1 MKRSAII
8 FESLEEAAVMRLP
21 RRQFL
26 YLSAAILGGPS
37 RVARAQTY
45 PARPVTLIVP
55 YPAGGATDVVLR
67 TLARAAEQPLGQ
79 SIVVENRS
87 GAGGTLGPSQMA
99 ASGKSDGYTVGQI
112 PLTVFRE
119 PFLRKTTYDPAAD
132 FTYIIGVSGYIFGVV
147 VRSDAPW
154 KTFRELL
161 SDAKANPGKITF
173 GASGAN
179 SSPNIAMSQIAR
191 QQGINW
197 VSVPFKGIPD
207 EVNALLGGHIHAIA
221 DTTGW
226 GPQVNAGQFRLLVT
240 FSAARTKNWP
250 DAPTLKELGIN
261 IVVNSP
267 YGIAGPRGI
276 SASVVKT
283 LHDAFKKGME
293 EPSFIAT
300 MTLLDQDVLYLNSD
314 DYRAYAIKAIAEERR
329 NVEELGLK
337 EE

>member
-1 MKRSAII
+1 
-8 FESLEEAAVMRLP
+8 MRLS

-26 YLSAAILGGPS
+26 YLGASVALLPGPS
-37 RVARAQTY
+37 RIARAQTY

-55 YPAGGATDVVLR
+55 YPAGGSTDVVLR

-79 SIVVENRS
+79 SIVVENRP

-99 ASGKSDGYTVGQI
+99 ASAKSDGYTVGQI

-154 KTFRELL
+154 NTFQEFL

-173 GASGAN
+173 GAPGVN
-179 SSPNIAMSQIAR
+179 TSPSIAMAQIAR

-197 VSVPFKGIPD
+197 VPVPFKGLPE

-221 DTTGW
+221 DNTGW

-240 FSAARTKNWP
+240 FSSARTKNWP
-250 DAPTLKELGIN
+250 DTPTLKELGIE

-267 YGIAGPRGI
+267 YGIAGPKGI

-300 MTLLDQDVLYLNSD
+300 TALLDQDIFYLNSE
-314 DYRAYAIKAIAEERR
+314 DYHAYSIRAIAEEKR
-329 NVEELGLK
+329 NVLELGLK
-337 EE
+337 AE

>member
-1 MKRSAII
+1 
-8 FESLEEAAVMRLP
+8 MRFS

-26 YLSAAILGGPS
+26 YLGTSVAILRGPS
-37 RVARAQTY
+37 RIARAQTY

-55 YPAGGATDVVLR
+55 FPVGGITDVVLR
-67 TLARAAEQPLGQ
+67 ALARAAEQPLGQ
-79 SIVVENRS
+79 PIVVENRP

-99 ASGKSDGYTVGQI
+99 TSRKSDGYTVGQI

-119 PFLRKTTYDPAAD
+119 PFLRKTAYDPATD
-132 FTYIIGVSGYIFGVV
+132 FTYVMGVSAYIFGVV

-154 KTFRELL
+154 KTFQEFL

-173 GASGAN
+173 GAPGAN
-179 SSPNIAMSQIAR
+179 TSPSIAMAQIAR
-191 QQGINW
+191 QQGISW
-197 VSVPFKGIPD
+197 VPVPFKGIPD

-221 DTTGW
+221 DNTGW
-226 GPQVNAGQFRLLVT
+226 GPQVNAGQLRLLVT
-240 FSAARTKNWP
+240 FSPARTKNWP

-300 MTLLDQDVLYLNSD
+300 MTLMDQDLLYLDSD